1 MEYILNKK
9 NIPILRYSENKGYIE
24 VLQVYNKE
32 HLPVALFLNGKP
44 SSDNLYA
51 LNEKMEQFLDNRLI
65 PSTRPHLKEVL
76 EQLEIP
82 SNYELAK
89 KSLFLSLSD
98 QYWICPVELKDKLF
112 WEDINFFTND
122 YDPTIGLRLTSN

>member
-9 NIPILRYSENKGYIE
+9 NIPILRYAENKGYIE

-44 SSDNLYA
+44 SADNLYA

-65 PSTRPHLKEVL
+65 PSTRPHFKEVL
-76 EQLEIP
+76 EELEIP

-89 KSLFLSLSD
+89 RAGF
-98 QYWICPVELKDKLF
+98 
-112 WEDINFFTND
+112 
-122 YDPTIGLRLTSN
+122 

>member
-44 SSDNLYA
+44 SADNLYV
-51 LNEKMEQFLDNRLI
+51 LNEKME
-65 PSTRPHLKEVL
+65 
-76 EQLEIP
+76 
-82 SNYELAK
+82 
-89 KSLFLSLSD
+89 
-98 QYWICPVELKDKLF
+98 
-112 WEDINFFTND
+112 
-122 YDPTIGLRLTSN
+122 